1 MLFLLVF
8 KWTKQEWY
16 FFHFTFFVVV
26 VVVLERAENVKMLT
40 STVRREVWNLKL

>member
-26 VVVLERAENVKMLT
+26 VVVLERAENVNVNCETGGLE
-40 STVRREVWNLKL
+40 S

>member
-26 VVVLERAENVKMLT
+26 VLERAENVNVNCETGGLE
-40 STVRREVWNLKL
+40 S

>member
-16 FFHFTFFVVV
+16 FFHFAFF

>member
-16 FFHFTFFVVV
+16 FFHFAFFV